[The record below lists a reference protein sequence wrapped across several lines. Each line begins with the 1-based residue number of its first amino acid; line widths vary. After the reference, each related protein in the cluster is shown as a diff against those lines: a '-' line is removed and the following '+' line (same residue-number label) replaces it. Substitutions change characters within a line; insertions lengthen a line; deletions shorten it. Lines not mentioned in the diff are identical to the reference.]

1 VRSAI
6 AAGKTRTSMWI
17 FTETGFISAVRKP
30 EYPDVITVRARDRQS
45 LEALAS
51 KANVEIKRSPNGD
64 YPYRVFVGDG
74 PFIEWFLD
82 RGAELQYENF
92 KNRIYQTRGSDFAR
106 ALGNVWSAMLAVE
119 DEEAR
124 TSVFNEAGEEISHTG
139 AEPNRLLNHSQVPEN
154 LEEMSEEEQVL
165 WAEQQA
171 ERLAQRAIDSEA
183 GEKYWSDEETKG

>member
-1 VRSAI
+1 
-6 AAGKTRTSMWI
+6 MWI

-82 RGAELQYENF
+82 RGAEIQYENF
-92 KNRIYQTRGSDFAR
+92 KNRVYETRGSDFAR
-106 ALGNVWSAMLAVE
+106 ALGNVWSAMLKVE
-119 DEEAR
+119 DEGSRAQIFDMDGNPLRYTDDVSLRTKRLVEAPEDV
-124 TSVFNEAGEEISHTG
+124 SKLSEDEQIAWAENQAELIADEAIQSIVVE
-139 AEPNRLLNHSQVPEN
+139 RDW
-154 LEEMSEEEQVL
+154 SEEE
-165 WAEQQA
+165 
-171 ERLAQRAIDSEA
+171 
-183 GEKYWSDEETKG
+183 K

>member
-1 VRSAI
+1 
-6 AAGKTRTSMWI
+6 MWI
-17 FTETGFISAVRKP
+17 FTETGFVSAVRKP

-45 LEALAS
+45 LEALAA

-82 RGAELQYENF
+82 RGAELQYDNF
-92 KNRIYQTRGSDFAR
+92 KNRIYETRGSRFAS

-124 TSVFNEAGEEISHTG
+124 TPVFNEAGEQIQHSDAAPSRARNLDEIP
-139 AEPNRLLNHSQVPEN
+139 ERLSDL
-154 LEEMSEEEQVL
+154 SEEEQIAY
-165 WAEQQA
+165 AEQLA
-171 ERLAQRAIDSEA
+171 EEIRDRALESEA
-183 GEKYWSDEETKG
+183 KEKFWPDDDQV